1 MILTWCNRDPGDFVF
16 PNPTPAKKN
25 WDLPQS
31 WEQNR
36 QPIQPGNGSTLWFMW
51 KNGKTSISMPKNL
64 KTWHPYDVG
73 FPALSYTLVSQLAT
87 KAMIAEI
94 KLYSYGVLAVKE
106 HVTPVKNNINKSQMT
121 RAHDTEVCSFWEPSR
136 NNWARPPQITRAC
149 IKTYKNYRKN
159 AISIFNLYIPWRCW
173 YRFRSCHFSFGITK
187 GYADA
192 RSLAQKIVTT
202 YKLLGVAKA
211 MAGGYKSKHVK
222 TLKVLGWLGL
232 AIPRCFQ
239 QCEAPQLCFGL

>member
-1 MILTWCNRDPGDFVF
+1 MTIY
-16 PNPTPAKKN
+16 
-25 WDLPQS
+25 S
-31 WEQNR
+31 
-36 QPIQPGNGSTLWFMW
+36 
-51 KNGKTSISMPKNL
+51 
-64 KTWHPYDVG
+64 G
-73 FPALSYTLVSQLAT
+73 FSLS
-87 KAMIAEI
+87 
-94 KLYSYGVLAVKE
+94 
-106 HVTPVKNNINKSQMT
+106 NDSQMT
-121 RAHDTEVCSFWEPSR
+121 RVHDTEVYWGMLLLG
-136 NNWARPPQITRAC
+136 NLHGINWARPPQITRAC
-149 IKTYKNYRKN
+149 IKTIEKN

-211 MAGGYKSKHVK
+211 MAGGYESKHVK